1 MSADDRVTEV
11 AAPDLTLEVEVEVE
25 VDAPPCEGCGTLAG
39 AEGPCPVCG
48 RLPVD
53 DRLGQVVAG
62 RYALESLLGAGGMG
76 RVYRARHVELG
87 EQVAVKFLLAEWTAR
102 PEMRARFRREAVVL
116 ARLRHPNIVSVIDY
130 GEHEGELFLVME
142 LLRGFS
148 LDTQVLAGGL
158 TMPLPRVVAVI
169 DQVLQ
174 VLEAAHAMGVVHRD
188 LKPENVMILDAG
200 DRTDK
205 VKVLDFGIAAFDDER
220 SVEKLT
226 RTGTVRGT
234 PQYMSPEQCVGR
246 NLGPP
251 TDIYAVGTIL
261 FELLVGDTP
270 FTGRSVAEL
279 MSQQLFNPVPSF
291 AERPPPREVPAGL
304 EALMMR
310 ALSKRPEQ
318 RPTAAEF
325 RDALSLCARGADSS
339 SLAARDAVERARA
352 AGLSRDERALAPDR
366 AAPAE
371 GAANETGPSPRVAMW
386 GFSDDRAAS
395 LRNALAAHGVTTYPV
410 RDIGLTAMAP
420 DRMPWRAVLIA
431 GDAAA
436 DERARWVRSREDA
449 AVKRLPTL
457 VLDLPRAADAAS
469 VIRAGASDATLASL
483 DDAAVCQKVLRALRR
498 GR

>member
-1 MSADDRVTEV
+1 MSVDERITTVDDPEV
-11 AAPDLTLEVEVEVE
+11 DAAGEVEV
-25 VDAPPCEGCGTLAG
+25 PPCEGCGTLAG

-48 RLPVD
+48 LLPVD

-130 GEHEGELFLVME
+130 GEHQGELFLVME

-158 TMPLPRVVAVI
+158 TMPVPRVVAVI

-174 VLEAAHAMGVVHRD
+174 VLEAAHAMGIVHRD
-188 LKPENVMILDAG
+188 LKPENVMLLDAG

-220 SVEKLT
+220 AVERLT
-226 RTGTVRGT
+226 KTGTVRGT

-246 NLGPP
+246 NLGAP
-251 TDIYAVGTIL
+251 TDVYAVGTML
-261 FELLVGDTP
+261 YELLVGETP
-270 FTGRSVAEL
+270 FNGQSVAEVL
-279 MSQQLFNPVPSF
+279 SQQMFNPPPPFS
-291 AERPPPREVPAGL
+291 ERPPAREVPPGL
-304 EALMMR
+304 EALVLR

-325 RDALSLCARGADSS
+325 RDALSLCARGSDTV
-339 SLAARDAVERARA
+339 SLAARDAVERART
-352 AGLSRDERALAPDR
+352 AGLSRDDRALAPER
-366 AAPAE
+366 PGALE
-371 GAANETGPSPRVAMW
+371 GNANEVGPSPRVAMW
-386 GFSDDRAAS
+386 GFSSARAAA

-410 RDIGLTAMAP
+410 RDDGPAAMAP

-436 DERARWVRSREDA
+436 DERTRWVRTREDA
-449 AVKRLPTL
+449 AVRRLPTL
-457 VLDLPRAADAAS
+457 VLDLARAADAAA
-469 VIRAGASDATLASL
+469 VIRSGASDATLSAL

>member
-1 MSADDRVTEV
+1 MSDDDPRTLLDAPQVD
-11 AAPDLTLEVEVEVE
+11 AAGEVEVS
-25 VDAPPCEGCGTLAG
+25 PCQGCGTLAG

-48 RLPVD
+48 LLPVD

-62 RYALESLLGAGGMG
+62 RYVLESLLGAGGMG

-130 GEHEGELFLVME
+130 GEHQGELFLVME

-148 LDTQVLAGGL
+148 LDTQVMAGGL
-158 TMPLPRVVAVI
+158 TMPVPRVVSVI

-188 LKPENVMILDAG
+188 LKPENVMLLDAG

-220 SVEKLT
+220 TVEKLT

-246 NLGPP
+246 NLGAP
-251 TDIYAVGTIL
+251 TDIYAVGTML
-261 FELLVGDTP
+261 YELLVGEAP
-270 FTGRSVAEL
+270 FNGQSVAEVL
-279 MSQQLFNPVPSF
+279 SQQMFNQPPPFS
-291 AERPPPREVPAGL
+291 ERPPSREVPPGL
-304 EALMMR
+304 EALMLR

-325 RDALSLCARGADSS
+325 RDALSLCARGSDPL
-339 SLAARDAVERARA
+339 SLAARDAVERARS
-352 AGLSRDERALAPDR
+352 AGLSRDDRALAPDR
-366 AAPAE
+366 VAPVE
-371 GAANETGPSPRVAMW
+371 GRANEAGPSPRVAMW
-386 GFSDDRAAS
+386 GFSAERGAA

-410 RDIGLTAMAP
+410 RGEGLTEMAP

-436 DERARWVRSREDA
+436 DERTRWVRSRADA
-449 AVKRLPTL
+449 ELSRLPTL
-457 VLDLPRAADAAS
+457 VLDLPRAAEAAAM
-469 VIRAGASDATLASL
+469 IRSGASDATLSSV